1 MRDKTPRPPLWS
13 RLPPGVRA
21 LLVWGGVAALMPLL
35 YAMTLTDGE
44 DLLPVGSAHAGFAV
58 AMAVPL
64 AWARQRP
71 ALVLAVLL
79 AEIVA
84 ATALGYPAQG
94 AWPLFPAAD
103 VLVCLIAATQS
114 RRAGLAAAVAALLV
128 QQPAWQ
134 LDLLRDGLRASAP
147 GFLAL
152 SLLLGLAVLVAWL
165 AGMFLRQRREYD
177 RALRAHAEARA
188 VTDERLRIAREL
200 HDMVA
205 HSIGV
210 IAIQAGAGAR
220 VIDSRPE
227 QARQALGA
235 IEATSRQTL
244 KGLRHLLG
252 VLRTTEGGRPGSAE
266 RGRPGT
272 TEGGRPGWAERGRPG
287 SAEPA
292 APARLADIDR
302 LAQTTTAA
310 GVRVDVRRHGEPRP
324 LPAAVDRSAFRIIQ
338 ESVTNVLRHA
348 RTDHCRVVIHYG
360 NEELRIDVIDDGH
373 AAAREGDGHATLC
386 EGDGHGIACEGD
398 GRAAASEGGGHGIV
412 GMRERVALLNGGFSA
427 GPRPEGGFR
436 VTARL
441 PLAPGGLGQ
450 GTDIALVE
458 AQ

>member
-13 RLPPGVRA
+13 RLPSGVRA
-21 LLVWGGVAALMPLL
+21 LLIWGGVAALVPLL
-35 YAMTLTDGE
+35 YAVTLTVGE
-44 DLLPVGSAHAGFAV
+44 DLFPVGAAHAGFAV

-71 ALVLAVLL
+71 ATVLALLL
-79 AEIVA
+79 AEIVV
-84 ATALGYPAQG
+84 ATSLGYPAQG
-94 AWPLFPAAD
+94 VWPLFPAAD
-103 VLVCLIAATQS
+103 VMVCLLAATRS

-128 QQPAWQ
+128 QQTTWQ
-134 LDLLRDGLRASAP
+134 LDLLRHGLRASAL

-165 AGMFLRQRREYD
+165 AGMFIRQRREYD
-177 RALRAHAEARA
+177 RALRAYAEARA

-205 HSIGV
+205 HSIGI

-227 QARQALGA
+227 QARQTLGA
-235 IEATSRQTL
+235 IEDTSRQTL

-252 VLRTTEGGRPGSAE
+252 VLRTTERGHPGMAERGHLGPAE
-266 RGRPGT
+266 RGRPGL
-272 TEGGRPGWAERGRPG
+272 AERGYSG
-287 SAEPA
+287 LAESV
-292 APARLADIDR
+292 APVGLADVDR
-302 LAQTTTAA
+302 LAQTAMAA

-348 RTDHCRVVIHYG
+348 STDHCRVVIDYG
-360 NEELRIDVIDDGH
+360 KEELRIDVIDDGH
-373 AAAREGDGHATLC
+373 AALC
-386 EGDGHGIACEGD
+386 EGDRHAIAGEEDGHAAVCEGD
-398 GRAAASEGGGHGIV
+398 GHGIV
-412 GMRERVALLNGGFSA
+412 GMRERVALLNGYFSA
-427 GPRPEGGFR
+427 GPRPDGGFR

-441 PLAPGGLGQ
+441 PLAPNGLGQ
-450 GTDIALVE
+450 DTDIDLVE
-458 AQ
+458 AR